1 MKKLILFLMIGVS
14 AIADDLIWDD
24 PNPVGSVKSFTVWKE
39 VDLGVWEAI
48 EQVSEPKWKIT
59 LPAGVHRLAVS
70 ANGSGE
76 LSVSSDLSEPR
87 TFTVLIVPANVRI
100 EK

>member
-1 MKKLILFLMIGVS
+1 MKKLILFLLL
-14 AIADDLIWDD
+14 AISTRADDLIWDD
-24 PNPVGSVKSFTVWKE
+24 PNPAGTVKSFTIWKE

-48 EQVSEPKWKIT
+48 DQVSEPKWKIM
-59 LPAGVHRLAVS
+59 LPAGVHRMAVS

-76 LSVSSDLSEPR
+76 LSVSSALSEPR